1 MNNNDKL
8 LRLRY
13 ALDLKDVEMVEIFK
27 LGGIDLTK
35 EEVKALLTRLPK
47 DEITENEFDEN
58 IYQEKCN
65 NRTLE
70 SFFNGFITYK
80 RGKRPLKPGEVEKPV
95 KYTLTHQNANNEML
109 KKLKIALKLTSDDM
123 LDILDEAGVRISNSE
138 LSAILRKEGHRNYQ
152 MCGDKF
158 ARNFLKGLTLIN
170 RGE

>member
-58 IYQEKCN
+58 IYQDKCN
-65 NRTLE
+65 NRT
-70 SFFNGFITYK
+70 
-80 RGKRPLKPGEVEKPV
+80 
-95 KYTLTHQNANNEML
+95 
-109 KKLKIALKLTSDDM
+109 
-123 LDILDEAGVRISNSE
+123 
-138 LSAILRKEGHRNYQ
+138 
-152 MCGDKF
+152 
-158 ARNFLKGLTLIN
+158 
-170 RGE
+170 